1 MSKEIDVT
9 PGTLRALAV
18 VLEKSRLNTIR
29 ITIEGDTLD
38 ELKREAFKQADK
50 AAIRKT
56 RRYDWDSA
64 LKRLTGG
71 SR

>member
-50 AAIRKT
+50 AAIRKA

-71 SR
+71 NK